1 MSLQFTIFSK
11 DKMLLTKQ
19 LQCLHVENYT
29 KRMPELKEDL
39 NKWET
44 YRVHGVKDNIS
55 KMPILGIP
63 PVAQWIR
70 DPPSIHEDMGSIP
83 GLAQGLR
90 TPCCCK
96 LQHGLLM

>member
-44 YRVHGVKDNIS
+44 YRVHARHAS
-55 KMPILGIP
+55 KSSMP
-63 PVAQWIR
+63 
-70 DPPSIHEDMGSIP
+70 
-83 GLAQGLR
+83 
-90 TPCCCK
+90 TPA
-96 LQHGLLM
+96 